1 VLLASLLEVI
11 VKRKKRKLAMLL
23 LFVDKVEERSWL
35 SLMVWLKGV
44 KMELRKGGWLGS

>member
-1 VLLASLLEVI
+1 
-11 VKRKKRKLAMLL
+11 VKRKKRKLAMLLLL

-44 KMELRKGGWLGS
+44 KKEMRKGGWLGS

>member
-1 VLLASLLEVI
+1 
-11 VKRKKRKLAMLL
+11 VKRKKRKLVMLLLLLL

-44 KMELRKGGWLGS
+44 KKEIRKGGWLGS

>member
-23 LFVDKVEERSWL
+23 LLLFVDKVEKGSWL
-35 SLMVWLKGV
+35 SLMVWLKRV
-44 KMELRKGGWLGS
+44 KK